1 MEPNF
6 RRVFCVSGTP
16 KEQLK
21 RVDVLSLLLLLP
33 SRKCF
38 CLLFSCR
45 YFLGLCLYC
54 HCVKFTVS
62 NYIQTGYKEFNVAAS
77 PKLKQVLA
85 ANGNFFIKSPQ

>member
-6 RRVFCVSGTP
+6 RRVFCASGTP
-16 KEQLK
+16 KEQLE

-45 YFLGLCLYC
+45 YFLGLCLYIAI
-54 HCVKFTVS
+54 VVS
-62 NYIQTGYKEFNVAAS
+62 LLSEIT
-77 PKLKQVLA
+77 PKLDTMNLM
-85 ANGNFFIKSPQ
+85 